1 MIRLEN
7 FVVQCKMPWGKDGE
21 DVLQYIGQDA
31 YYTSELSEAKFFKS
45 IKNANQSVS
54 YHSRNN
60 GFAHDFVIMRVKRT
74 FEITGIIQNE
84 KCKETKKSLSTSA

>member
-21 DVLQYIGQDA
+21 ERELYIGQDA
-31 YYTSELSEAKFFKS
+31 YYTTVLSEAKFFKT

-60 GFAHDFVIMRVKRT
+60 RGAHDFAILRVKRT
-74 FEITGIIQNE
+74 FEITGIIP
-84 KCKETKKSLSTSA
+84 KETK

>member
-1 MIRLEN
+1 MITLEN
-7 FVVQCKMPWGKDGE
+7 FVVQCKLPWGKNGE
-21 DVLQYIGQDA
+21 EREMYISQDA

-60 GFAHDFVIMRVKRT
+60 GSAHDFVIFRVKRT
-74 FEITGIIQNE
+74 FEITGIIP
-84 KCKETKKSLSTSA
+84 KETKC